1 MKGWRWSWFLGNCDS
16 VDKMFHKWCW
26 MSKCLKYDFSKYG
39 ARETCLVGRVFLSI
53 LSSVFSYGR
62 QAGWV
67 CRGNVQTK
75 KLFLKGSLGQVASR
89 YPLKYS
95 KQRERGVCW
104 FCREILKGRGG
115 CGLWNLGGRF
125 RHLVDNTVHNNLY
138 LGEHLKTK
146 ASEWTP
152 QEPLLQQ
159 LSGFTSA
166 FIIGFLTLI
175 CVHLCT
181 VAFLLFGED
190 LEFMHISISYSH

>member
-1 MKGWRWSWFLGNCDS
+1 MRVGGCSGTGDIVELGTAVGHLKAVEMKGWRWSWFLGNCDS
-16 VDKMFHKWCW
+16 LDKMFHKWCW

-39 ARETCLVGRVFLSI
+39 ARETSLVGRGRVFLSI

-75 KLFLKGSLGQVASR
+75 ELFFKGSLGQVASK

-115 CGLWNLGGRF
+115 CGLWNLGESR
-125 RHLVDNTVHNNLY
+125 
-138 LGEHLKTK
+138 
-146 ASEWTP
+146 W
-152 QEPLLQQ
+152 
-159 LSGFTSA
+159 
-166 FIIGFLTLI
+166 
-175 CVHLCT
+175 
-181 VAFLLFGED
+181 
-190 LEFMHISISYSH
+190 YST